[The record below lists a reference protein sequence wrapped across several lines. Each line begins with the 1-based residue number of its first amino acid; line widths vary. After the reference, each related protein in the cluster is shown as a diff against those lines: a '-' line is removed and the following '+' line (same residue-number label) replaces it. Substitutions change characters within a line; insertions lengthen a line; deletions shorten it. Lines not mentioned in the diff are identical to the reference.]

1 MKLISAVK
9 NYIPEKYL
17 SYDYYAGFV
26 PRRYRKGVD
35 LIAAQARTDFNEW
48 KSRRSGDASLET
60 PPEELEKRR
69 LNLIK
74 NFENDN
80 EGKFPKGFTDEAREQ
95 SRIDS
100 QKVGD
105 FTGNPVNSPAGV
117 GHNYNSNMS
126 QRNFER

>member
-1 MKLISAVK
+1 MKLLSTVK
-9 NYIPEKYL
+9 GYIPEKYR
-17 SYDYYAGFV
+17 SYDFYARYI
-26 PRRYRKGVD
+26 PQRYRKGVD
-35 LIAAQARTDFNEW
+35 LIAEQAMSDFNNWRGQRFGE
-48 KSRRSGDASLET
+48 ASLDT

-74 NFENDN
+74 NFENE
-80 EGKFPKGFTDEAREQ
+80 EGKFPKGFTDESREQ
-95 SRIDS
+95 SLRDS

-105 FTGNPVNSPAGV
+105 FSGNPVNSPGGV

>member
-1 MKLISAVK
+1 MKS
-9 NYIPEKYL
+9 YIPKKYL
-17 SYDYYAGFV
+17 SYDFYARRI
-26 PRRYRKGVD
+26 PERYRKGVD
-35 LIAAQARTDFNEW
+35 LIAEQAMSDFNSW
-48 KSRRSGDASLET
+48 RGDKGVSLDT

-74 NFENDN
+74 NFENE
-80 EGKFPKGFTDEAREQ
+80 EGKFPKGFTDESHEQ
-95 SRIDS
+95 SLKDS

-105 FTGNPVNSPAGV
+105 FSRNPVNSPAGV

>member
-1 MKLISAVK
+1 MKLLSTVK
-9 NYIPEKYL
+9 SYIPEKYL
-17 SYDYYAGFV
+17 SYDFYARYI
-26 PRRYRKGVD
+26 PSRYRKGVD
-35 LIAAQARTDFNEW
+35 MIAFQALNDFNAWRGE
-48 KSRRSGDASLET
+48 KFGATLET

-69 LNLIK
+69 LNLVK
-74 NFENDN
+74 NFENND
-80 EGKFPKGFTDEAREQ
+80 EGKFPKGFTDESHEQ
-95 SRIDS
+95 SLKDS